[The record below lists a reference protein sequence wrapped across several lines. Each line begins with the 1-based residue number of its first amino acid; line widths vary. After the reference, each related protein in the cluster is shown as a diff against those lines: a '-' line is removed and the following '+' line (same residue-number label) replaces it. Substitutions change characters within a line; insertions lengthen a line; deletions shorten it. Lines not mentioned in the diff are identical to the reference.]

1 MKIEFIQ
8 KIIDKIRGKDISVLK
23 LNLNN
28 LKNKLSNIEYNYSN
42 FIASKE
48 RIDGFING
56 SENEI
61 LCISGSTS
69 DKITFKYKAYS
80 FKIKGDNNKIYF
92 YNSNGINNCIPSGL
106 NITIYGNNN
115 ILKIYDSSF
124 CNSKIYIEKNDN
136 TFILEK
142 PVKCIEGA
150 YFCVERGAT
159 IHIQKN
165 CELGNGKLRMFAN
178 GDYKNKHKIVVGE
191 GTFIA
196 HDAIIRNSDGECLI
210 DYNSHAP
217 LSEPKNIIIGKN
229 CWITSR
235 CTILKG
241 VNLPNGTIVGA
252 CSLVNKKFEKENTL
266 IAGTPA
272 RIIKENVA
280 WVPYSY
286 GEYMEKINNDFVY

>member
-1 MKIEFIQ
+1 M
-8 KIIDKIRGKDISVLK
+8 
-23 LNLNN
+23 
-28 LKNKLSNIEYNYSN
+28 
-42 FIASKE
+42 
-48 RIDGFING
+48 
-56 SENEI
+56 
-61 LCISGSTS
+61 
-69 DKITFKYKAYS
+69 
-80 FKIKGDNNKIYF
+80 
-92 YNSNGINNCIPSGL
+92 
-106 NITIYGNNN
+106 
-115 ILKIYDSSF
+115 
-124 CNSKIYIEKNDN
+124 
-136 TFILEK
+136 
-142 PVKCIEGA
+142 
-150 YFCVERGAT
+150 
-159 IHIQKN
+159 
-165 CELGNGKLRMFAN
+165 GNGKLRMFAN